1 MLDGTHTTYADT
13 TGSENM
19 LYGDIQRLIIQRNT
33 FNDEGKLSLID
44 DIRQFNICG
53 NNDTSKFDLYWKSAI
68 GVTETYIAHGEQ
80 DRRHAVDNSDAN
92 NRL

>member
-1 MLDGTHTTYADT
+1 
-13 TGSENM
+13 M
-19 LYGDIQRLIIQRNT
+19 LYRNIKLLIIQGNT
-33 FNDEGKLSLID
+33 FNDEYKLSLIYD
-44 DIRQFNICG
+44 MRQFNICG
-53 NNDTSKFDLYWKSAI
+53 NNETSKFDLYWKSAI